1 MAYDC
6 TYSSCIPNKKQTH
19 NAINGYCMDI
29 KLPFLVFGY
38 CDVNIE
44 NYATPITL
52 GTSGQKQGAHIAIIN
67 LDS

>member
-1 MAYDC
+1 
-6 TYSSCIPNKKQTH
+6 
-19 NAINGYCMDI
+19 MDI
-29 KLPFLVFGY
+29 AWTDSKLPLLVFGY

-44 NYATPITL
+44 NYATSITL

>member
-1 MAYDC
+1 
-6 TYSSCIPNKKQTH
+6 
-19 NAINGYCMDI
+19 MDI
-29 KLPFLVFGY
+29 KLPLLVFGY